1 MRMISNR
8 NVRQY
13 TYEDPSLI
21 ENYAEAMASEDL
33 WVVHHRIED
42 LMIGNIDDFIRVGA
56 YYDRPARELIFMKS
70 SDHNSHH
77 HKGQTCWCK
86 GKAVPDDV
94 RRKISLSSVGKKHSV
109 ETRRRMSENRR
120 GANNS
125 FYGKHH
131 SEETIQKLKLKCG
144 RKGLAHHNYGKPTPD
159 DVRQKISQARKGQVW
174 WTDGSRN
181 IQSRECPGP
190 EYTRGITRKSD

>member
-1 MRMISNR
+1 M
-8 NVRQY
+8 Y

-21 ENYAEAMASEDL
+21 ENYVEAVSSPEL

-42 LMIGNIDDFIRVGA
+42 LMVGNIDDFIRVGA

-77 HKGQTCWCK
+77 HKGQTSWCK
-86 GKAVPDDV
+86 GEVVPDDV
-94 RRKISLSSVGKKHSV
+94 RRKISRSSVGKKHSV
-109 ETRRRMSENRR
+109 ETRRRMSETRR

-125 FYGKHH
+125 FCGKHH

-144 RKGLAHHNYGKPTPD
+144 RKGFEHHNYGKSTPD

-174 WTDGSRN
+174 WTDGRIN

-190 EYTRGITRKSD
+190 EYARGRTRKSS